1 MQEEIPMIAIGGGPC
16 AGKTT
21 YLSFVKEK
29 LSDFNLMVFL
39 LPETAT
45 ILINSGFDPRIFKG
59 EEELLKIQEAIF
71 NTQLNLEE
79 QWTDTVNKLRCHL
92 NNKQKPVIICDRG
105 IKDIEDYLPIRC
117 AGYFETLAKCRSHNT
132 ADLMNKYK
140 GVIHLVTAADGAEQF
155 YTLENNQARRE
166 TAEEARIVDKRIQ
179 NCWVGHPHLKVIDN
193 STGFESKMKRA
204 LATTCR
210 FLDIPVPMEIE
221 RKFLVKEISRSK
233 MPQHQKI
240 EIEQFYLNS
249 TEGEELRLRK
259 RGYDG
264 SFFYFLTRK
273 KGTSDPM
280 VRHETERMIPHY
292 EFLALS
298 KNYDPSK
305 KVIIKERICFLYKF
319 QYFELDFF
327 RKPDRLKDLI
337 LLEIELTEQ
346 NDKVEIPG
354 WIKIEK
360 EVTDDP
366 TYSNFSLASK
376 D

>member
-1 MQEEIPMIAIGGGPC
+1 MQEEIPMIVIGGGPC

-29 LSDFNLMVFL
+29 LSDFNIMVFI

-45 ILINSGFDPRIFKG
+45 ILINSGFDPRVFKG

-79 QWTDTVNKLRCHL
+79 QWVDTVSKLRCHL
-92 NNKQKPVIICDRG
+92 NNRQKPVIICDRG
-105 IKDIEDYLPIRC
+105 IKDIEAYLPIRC
-117 AGYFETLAKCRSHNT
+117 AGYFETLATLRGRNT

-155 YTLENNQARRE
+155 YTLENNLARRE
-166 TAEEARIVDKRIQ
+166 TLEEARIVDKRIQ

-193 STGFESKMKRA
+193 STSFESKMKRA

-210 FLDIPVPMEIE
+210 FLDIPVPVEIE
-221 RKFLVKEISRSK
+221 RKFLVGKIDMSK
-233 MPQHQKI
+233 MPEHQKI
-240 EIEQFYLNS
+240 EVEQFYLNS
-249 TEGEELRLRK
+249 TKEEELRLRK

-264 SFFYFLTRK
+264 SFSYFLTRK
-273 KGTSDPM
+273 TRTSDPM
-280 VRHETERMIPHY
+280 VRHETERMISHY

-298 KNYDPSK
+298 KNADQSK
-305 KVIIKERICFLYKF
+305 SVIKKDRICFLHKF

-346 NDKVEIPG
+346 NDKVEVPD
-354 WIKIEK
+354 WIKIEN
-360 EVTDDP
+360 EVTGVP
-366 TYSNFSLASK
+366 AYSNINLAS